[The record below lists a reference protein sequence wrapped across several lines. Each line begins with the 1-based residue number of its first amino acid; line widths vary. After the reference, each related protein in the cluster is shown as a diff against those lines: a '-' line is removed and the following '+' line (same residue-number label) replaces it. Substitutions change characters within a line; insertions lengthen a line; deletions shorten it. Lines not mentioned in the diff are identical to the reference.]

1 MSREEIFETLKGI
14 IVDDLGVDG
23 ECVCEASEFEN
34 DFGADSLDAVEL
46 IMEAEKL
53 FGIYIEDDVVE
64 RIKTVGDAV
73 DYIKKYM

>member
-1 MSREEIFETLKGI
+1 MSREEIFEILKGI
-14 IVDDLGVDG
+14 IVDKLGVDG

-53 FGIYIEDDVVE
+53 FGIYIEDDTAE
-64 RIKTVGDAV
+64 RIKTVEDAV

>member
-14 IVDDLGVDG
+14 IVDDLCVDG

-46 IMEAEKL
+46 IMDAEKL
-53 FGIYIEDDVVE
+53 FGIYIEDDAADC
-64 RIKTVGDAV
+64 IKTVGDAV